1 MNKNLTKILCM
12 AGSFLFSM
20 HFSFAQNAQIL
31 GILNGNSQASQAVLT
46 IAQPQQAAKQTSVS
60 VGNAFPSGSTISTP
74 QGTTVK
80 IGANGNQQE
89 ILPNSQHQVRYS
101 PKMETHKTLTGKVIH
116 HVNNKPDGYT
126 YRASGNTIFAN
137 PHGTV
142 FSVDVQGKKANF
154 SVIEGQI
161 VAVEKVNLKVSQQ
174 SQNYKTSKDRPLI
187 GTKATEFS
195 EGQSM
200 SFDEEMEDVMY
211 DTYEDA
217 INAYK
222 NQLGSDQYGYV
233 DAELMADD
241 NMVLGELYLDEGMV
255 NEAIGYF
262 NQAIRYYNQL
272 DFAEI
277 DIAEAS
283 LLIAEAYY
291 MAEDYGNVDRYAR
304 QAIAY
309 IQPVM
314 EYDREDYQYAYEDQD
329 YYLMEEIAFD
339 LFFDYDYMGWAYE
352 LLGYPDTAQQYYDAA
367 DSLGVS
373 GY

>member
-1 MNKNLTKILCM
+1 
-12 AGSFLFSM
+12 
-20 HFSFAQNAQIL
+20 
-31 GILNGNSQASQAVLT
+31 
-46 IAQPQQAAKQTSVS
+46 
-60 VGNAFPSGSTISTP
+60 
-74 QGTTVK
+74 
-80 IGANGNQQE
+80 
-89 ILPNSQHQVRYS
+89 
-101 PKMETHKTLTGKVIH
+101 
-116 HVNNKPDGYT
+116 
-126 YRASGNTIFAN
+126 
-137 PHGTV
+137 
-142 FSVDVQGKKANF
+142 
-154 SVIEGQI
+154 
-161 VAVEKVNLKVSQQ
+161 
-174 SQNYKTSKDRPLI
+174 
-187 GTKATEFS
+187 
-195 EGQSM
+195 M

-262 NQAIRYYNQL
+262 NQAIQYYNQL

-314 EYDREDYQYAYEDQD
+314 EYDREDYQYAYEDKD